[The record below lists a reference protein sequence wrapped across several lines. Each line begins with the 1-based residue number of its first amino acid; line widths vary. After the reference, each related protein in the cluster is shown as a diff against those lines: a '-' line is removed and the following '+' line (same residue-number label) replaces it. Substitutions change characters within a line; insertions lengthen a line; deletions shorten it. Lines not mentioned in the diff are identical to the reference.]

1 MKKLSVIVVMTLL
14 LVAALIGC
22 KTAENVVKQSTVD
35 KNTYSYVDIDPVVI
49 GRTWDEVARVP
60 YDRFTV
66 EMYFCNPDKNAP
78 IQFATVFV
86 TPAGVSAY
94 SFMINGIINVCQFN
108 AQINA
113 YVSVWNDLTDMHR
126 AQWQADYQEYFE
138 IGGV

>member
-1 MKKLSVIVVMTLL
+1 MKTSKLVLGICLAVIF
-14 LVAALIGC
+14 LISC

-35 KNTYSYVDIDPVVI
+35 KNTYSYVDIDPMVI
-49 GRTWDEVARVP
+49 GQTWNEVTRVP

-66 EMYFCNPDKNAP
+66 EMYFCNPDKNAL

-113 YVSVWNDLTDMHR
+113 YVSVWNDLTDTHK
-126 AQWQADYQEYFE
+126 AQWQADYQEYFK